1 MFQGAVMFN
10 SPLNFDT
17 TTVKYME
24 NMFRDA
30 TAFNQELK
38 WDFSNVINLT
48 DMFKGATSYDKGV
61 PFSEEEVERY
71 KSHLF
76 DGIGIKE

>member
-1 MFQGAVMFN
+1 
-10 SPLNFDT
+10 
-17 TTVKYME
+17 ME

-30 TAFNQELK
+30 SAFNQELN

-76 DGIGIKE
+76 DGIGIGI